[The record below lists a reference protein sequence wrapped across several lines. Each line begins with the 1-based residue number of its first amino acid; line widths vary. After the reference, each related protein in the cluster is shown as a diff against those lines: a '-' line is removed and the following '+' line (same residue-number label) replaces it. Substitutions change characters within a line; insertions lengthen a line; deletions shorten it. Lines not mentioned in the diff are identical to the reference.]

1 MNSGVVAGLH
11 RMLIVAGHLIV
22 DEEDRD
28 RYVADCAAAVVAAR
42 QAHGCLD
49 FAVSADLIDPRR
61 VNIFERWSSRELL
74 GAFRGSGPDDATRN
88 RIREGNVSEYPIGS
102 A

>member
-1 MNSGVVAGLH
+1 MNRGVVAGLH
-11 RMLIVAGHLIV
+11 RMLIVAGYLIV

-28 RYVADCAAAVVAAR
+28 RYVADCAAAVAAAR

-74 GAFRGSGPDDATRN
+74 GAFRGSGPDDTTRN
-88 RIREGNVSEYPIGS
+88 RIREANVSEYPIG
-102 A
+102 